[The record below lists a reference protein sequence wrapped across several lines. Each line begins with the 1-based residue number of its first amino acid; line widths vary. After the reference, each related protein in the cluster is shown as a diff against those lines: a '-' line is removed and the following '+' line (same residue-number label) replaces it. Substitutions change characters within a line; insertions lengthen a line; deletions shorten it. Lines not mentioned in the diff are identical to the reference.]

1 VLPSPP
7 HFFILEALTIR
18 WEAVILANLKASL
31 EKQIEMLE
39 KVQEQAQ
46 KDGNMQKVQEIA
58 HTIITLA
65 NMINSM
71 K

>member
-1 VLPSPP
+1 
-7 HFFILEALTIR
+7 LT
-18 WEAVILANLKASL
+18 NLKVSL